1 MKLSERRVTSITPE
15 ATAAIAFAK
24 GVAGA
29 ERRVL
34 ESVGEAT
41 IRGKV
46 VSENTQKI
54 ANAIL
59 AKALLEGK
67 LPPGAPGRP
76 SNESVE
82 LKYVECAYRYFDLL
96 DRRISH
102 PAQKVADELHLE
114 VRQVERCAKKYKWLI
129 GYFEEDRDRFRA
141 WRLGASDEEFKD
153 DILMQMRL
161 RSGRSVTGGTQPEA
175 VRLRKASHLVEK
187 LRQELAELIGAPLDP
202 PSAKTNRG
210 SEKT

>member
-1 MKLSERRVTSITPE
+1 MER
-15 ATAAIAFAK
+15 
-24 GVAGA
+24 
-29 ERRVL
+29 
-34 ESVGEAT
+34 
-41 IRGKV
+41 
-46 VSENTQKI
+46 
-54 ANAIL
+54 
-59 AKALLEGK
+59 
-67 LPPGAPGRP
+67 
-76 SNESVE
+76 
-82 LKYVECAYRYFDLL
+82 AYRYFALL